1 MATNLRKSSIILRSL
16 RRCDVILYSLTSRTS
31 RTIRTT
37 RLVLAPIL
45 PALPTLVPTLPA
57 PGNAPRPNN
66 DDSHRMS
73 GIMDTTA
80 NRSSQ
85 KKKLNMYPLTLGLQ
99 IDLVRKNSLLAQQF
113 STSSMRNRKK
123 HMLFNTAKAVSAEGG
138 KDSSLRS
145 SPNRT
150 NSVTII
156 MKSSY
161 EILIRA
167 CSRNHRTLSLIWP
180 MMGGLT
186 STDISLLCWWI
197 IFSSDFRRPPVWDER
212 SSSAES
218 RPGSA
223 ETMRRDGDAVGIL
236 LFLCWFW
243 IYFYCYRFI
252 MDWFGL

>member
-1 MATNLRKSSIILRSL
+1 MITRRVMMSDSSAPTLLCFWAFIFSRYCDTSLWSMWPKATSLRRSSIILRSL

-57 PGNAPRPNN
+57 PGKAPRPSN
-66 DDSHRMS
+66 DDNHRMS

-85 KKKLNMYPLTLGLQ
+85 KKKLNMYPLVLGLHM
-99 IDLVRKNSLLAQQF
+99 DLVRMNSLLAQQLRI
-113 STSSMRNRKK
+113 SSIRNRKK
-123 HMLFNTAKAVSAEGG
+123 QMLFNTAKAVSAEGG

-145 SPNRT
+145 PPNRT
-150 NSVTII
+150 NSVTIN

-167 CSRNHRTLSLIWP
+167 CSRNHRTLSLICF
-180 MMGGLT
+180 MMGGLL
-186 STDISLLCWWI
+186 STENSLLC
-197 IFSSDFRRPPVWDER
+197 
-212 SSSAES
+212 
-218 RPGSA
+218 
-223 ETMRRDGDAVGIL
+223 
-236 LFLCWFW
+236 C
-243 IYFYCYRFI
+243 
-252 MDWFGL
+252 